1 MSVEKVH
8 YCVRTLYWCKKENL
22 LMLFLICPDIDAQ
35 QECDIPVSPVVAA
48 ASSAMGGSATAT
60 AAGESAAAAASKA
73 AAADLAAASAV
84 AAAADAAAA
93 EMRAAAAAEAKA
105 VVAAVQAEKSLA
117 KAASL
122 QSESGE
128 HQVRK
133 KPRLHLFSGLDRL
146 FLRLVRYVKQS
157 TCTQYKCT
165 MQNHAATKK
174 QLCKNSSA
182 FTRRLT

>member
-1 MSVEKVH
+1 MH

-22 LMLFLICPDIDAQ
+22 LLFPICPDIDAQ

-48 ASSAMGGSATAT
+48 SSSAMCGSATAT
-60 AAGESAAAAASKA
+60 APGESAAAAASKA

-133 KPRLHLFSGLDRL
+133 KPRLHLFSGLDCL

-157 TCTQYKCT
+157 TCTQYTCT
-165 MQNHAATKK
+165 MQNYAATTKK
-174 QLCKNSSA
+174 
-182 FTRRLT
+182 